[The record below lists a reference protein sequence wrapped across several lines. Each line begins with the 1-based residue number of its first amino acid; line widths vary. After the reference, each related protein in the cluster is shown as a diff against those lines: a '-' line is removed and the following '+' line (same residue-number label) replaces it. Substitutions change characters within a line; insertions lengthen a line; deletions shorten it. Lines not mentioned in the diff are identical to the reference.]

1 MSTRVEPVSEALL
14 VERVAEVVLAVAGG
28 PAHLPAGGQADV
40 AAPVRALVDGHPST
54 HPERLADELV
64 AARRLSTNPG
74 YARAIARMAETLAWR
89 LQAQGLI
96 AETPTGDWRTTPEG
110 RDLISCTGAGA

>member
-1 MSTRVEPVSEALL
+1 MSDGYPTATQKEALRL
-14 VERVAEVVLAVAGG
+14 VCADEPM
-28 PAHLPAGGQADV
+28 PA
-40 AAPVRALVDGHPST
+40 R
-54 HPERLADELV
+54 RLADELV

-89 LQAQGLI
+89 LQAQGFI